1 MGRTLVLLKP
11 DAIERRLVGEIVARI
26 EAKGLSI
33 AAMRMLTAD
42 VDLAEAHY
50 AEHREKPFF
59 GDVVKFL
66 TSAPIVAI
74 IVEGPADTWRVVR
87 ALMGAT
93 DPAEAAA
100 GTIRG
105 DLAAS
110 MPDNLIHGSDSPES
124 AEREIALFF
133 PDLA

>member
-1 MGRTLVLLKP
+1 MGQTLVVLKP
-11 DAIERRLVGEIVARI
+11 DAVERHLVGEIIARI
-26 EAKGLSI
+26 EAKGLAI
-33 AAMRMLTAD
+33 VAMKMLTAD
-42 VDLAEAHY
+42 TDLAEAHY

-59 GDVVKFL
+59 GEVVKFL
-66 TSAPIVAI
+66 ASAPIVAM

-93 DPAEAAA
+93 DPKDAAP

-105 DLAAS
+105 DLAVS

-133 PDLA
+133 PGGV

>member
-1 MGRTLVLLKP
+1 MGRTFVLLKP
-11 DAIERRLVGEIVARI
+11 DAVERHLVGEIVSRI
-26 EAKGLSI
+26 EQKGLEI
-33 AAMRMLTAD
+33 VAMRMLDAD

-50 AEHREKPFF
+50 AEHRERPFF

-66 TSAPIVAI
+66 TSAPIVAM
-74 IVEGPADTWRVVR
+74 IVEGPAETWRVVR
-87 ALMGAT
+87 TLMGAT
-93 DPAEAAA
+93 DPAAADP

-105 DLAAS
+105 DLAGS
-110 MPDNLIHGSDSPES
+110 MPANLIHGSDSPES

>member
-11 DAIERRLVGEIVARI
+11 DAVERRLVGEIVARI
-26 EAKGLSI
+26 EAKGLTI
-33 AAMRMLTAD
+33 VAMRLRTVEAE
-42 VDLAEAHY
+42 LAQAHY
-50 AEHREKPFF
+50 AEHRERPFF
-59 GDVVKFL
+59 GDLVKFL
-66 TSAPIVAI
+66 TSAPIVTMV
-74 IVEGPADTWRVVR
+74 VEGPADTWRIVR
-87 ALMGAT
+87 TLMGAT
-93 DPAEAAA
+93 DPAEAAP

-110 MPDNLIHGSDSPES
+110 MPDNLIHGSDSPEA